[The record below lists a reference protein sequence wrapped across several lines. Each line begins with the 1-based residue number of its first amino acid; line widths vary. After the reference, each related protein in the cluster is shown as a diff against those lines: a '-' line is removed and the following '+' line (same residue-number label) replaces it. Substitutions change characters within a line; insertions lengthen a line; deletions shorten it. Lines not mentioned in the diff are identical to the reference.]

1 MTTLKSCLK
10 HSLYVWKYIF
20 SNFKGPKTNQI
31 QKLEHSSKEKTRENL
46 FVSLNKKKL
55 EPKSKDKV
63 VKILVIQVHFG

>member
-1 MTTLKSCLK
+1 MPKTFK
-10 HSLYVWKYIF
+10 YVWKYIF
-20 SNFKGPKTNQI
+20 SNFKGPKTNQN
-31 QKLEHSSKEKTRENL
+31 QKLEHSSIEKTRKNL